1 MPWVPRM
8 ENIFQS
14 DVHKGEA
21 ASTTTLKGFHSKVL
35 LALVD
40 GDYKF
45 LLVDGGCRVKL
56 RCSDFQAF

>member
-1 MPWVPRM
+1 MPWVPWI
-8 ENIFQS
+8 ESIFQS

-21 ASTTTLKGFHSKVL
+21 ASTTTTRAST

-45 LLVDGGCRVKL
+45 LLVEVELPGQAQML
-56 RCSDFQAF
+56 RFLSTPI